1 MRRSSVITG
10 ALLLIAVLGALDLF
24 VWFADFWLP
33 VESRSA
39 LTIQERVESAGALF
53 SALAFAAVLYTV
65 WLQQQELELQR
76 LELAHTREELRGQ
89 KDQLVLQNMT
99 LARQSFEGTFFRMVA
114 MHNDIVTN
122 QRLRVSEGGPELESR
137 QGLAAA
143 AQEVISRLTSVNV
156 TRVDGTVDVSAL
168 FDVYRSVCHTRTCD
182 LTHYF
187 RNLYHLLR
195 FVDDSEFSEEDK
207 RKYAQVVRA
216 QLTEAENI
224 LILFNGLR
232 KTGASR
238 FKWLI
243 ERYRL
248 LNELPDHAVL
258 FDAKR
263 TYQPSAFGSAQVNE
277 SSSTRVA
284 T

>member
-1 MRRSSVITG
+1 MRRSSVIAG
-10 ALLLIAVLGALDLF
+10 ALLLVAVLGALDLF

-33 VESRSA
+33 VESRSS

-76 LELAHTREELRGQ
+76 QELAHTREELRGL
-89 KDQLVLQNMT
+89 DM
-99 LARQSFEGTFFRMVA
+99 
-114 MHNDIVTN
+114 
-122 QRLRVSEGGPELESR
+122 
-137 QGLAAA
+137 
-143 AQEVISRLTSVNV
+143 
-156 TRVDGTVDVSAL
+156 SAL
-168 FDVYRSVCHTRTCD
+168 FDVYRSVCHSRTCD

-187 RNLYHLLR
+187 RNLDHLLR
-195 FVDDSEFSEEDK
+195 FVDDSEFPDEDK
-207 RKYAQVVRA
+207 RKYAHVVRA

-232 KTGASR
+232 KVGASR
-238 FKWLI
+238 FKLLI

-248 LNELPDHAVL
+248 LNELPDYAVL
-258 FDAKR
+258 FHAKR
-263 TYQPSAFGSAQVNE
+263 AYQPSTFGSSQINE

>member
-1 MRRSSVITG
+1 MRRSSVIAG

-24 VWFADFWLP
+24 VWFADLWLP
-33 VESRSA
+33 VESRSS

-76 LELAHTREELRGQ
+76 QELAHTREELRGQ
-89 KDQLVLQNMT
+89 KDQLVLQNTT

-114 MHNDIVTN
+114 LHNDIVTS
-122 QRLRVSEGGPELESR
+122 QRLRVSDEGPELEGR

-143 AQEVISRLTSVNV
+143 AQEVVNRLNSVNV
-156 TRVDGTVDVSAL
+156 TRADGSIDVSAL
-168 FDVYRSVCHTRTCD
+168 YDVYRNVCHTRTCD

-187 RNLYHLLR
+187 RNQYHLLR
-195 FVDDSEFSEEDK
+195 FVDDSVFPDEEK
-207 RKYAQVVRA
+207 RRYAQVVRA
-216 QLTEAENI
+216 QLSGAENI

-232 KTGASR
+232 KSGASR
-238 FKWLI
+238 FKRLI

-263 TYQPSAFGSAQVNE
+263 SYQPSAFGSAQINE

>member
-1 MRRSSVITG
+1 MRRSSVIAG
-10 ALLLIAVLGALDLF
+10 AVLLIAVLGALDLF
-24 VWFADFWLP
+24 VWFADLWLP
-33 VESRSA
+33 IESRSS

-76 LELAHTREELRGQ
+76 QELAHTREELRGQ
-89 KDQLVLQNMT
+89 KDQLVLQNTT
-99 LARQSFEGTFFRMVA
+99 LARQSFEGTFFHMVA
-114 MHNDIVTN
+114 MHNDIVTS
-122 QRLRVSEGGPELESR
+122 QRLRVTDGGPELEGR

-143 AQEVISRLTSVNV
+143 AQEVIGRLTSVNV
-156 TRVDGTVDVSAL
+156 TRADGTVDLSAL

-195 FVDDSEFSEEDK
+195 FVDDSEFPDEDK
-207 RKYAQVVRA
+207 RRYAQVVRA
-216 QLTEAENI
+216 QLTEAENV

-232 KTGASR
+232 KAGASH
-238 FKWLI
+238 FKRLI

-248 LNELPDHAVL
+248 LNELPDYAVL
-258 FDAKR
+258 FAAKR
-263 TYQPSAFGSAQVNE
+263 AYQPSAFGSSQINE

>member
-1 MRRSSVITG
+1 MKRSSALVG
-10 ALLLIAVLGALDLF
+10 VLLLIAVLGALDVF
-24 VWFADFWLP
+24 VWFADLWLP
-33 VESRSA
+33 VESRTT
-39 LTIQERVESAGALF
+39 LTIQDRVGSAAALF

-76 LELAHTREELRGQ
+76 QELAETREELRGQ
-89 KDQLVLQNMT
+89 KEQLILQNRT
-99 LARQSFEGTFFRMVA
+99 LARQSFEGTFFHMVTL
-114 MHNDIVTN
+114 HNDIVTS
-122 QRLRVSEGGPELESR
+122 QRLRLSEDGPELEGR

-143 AQEVISRLTSVNV
+143 AQELVTRLTYANV
-156 TRVDGTVDVSAL
+156 TGPDGTIDVAL
-168 FDVYRSVCHTRTCD
+168 LYDVYGNVCHTRTCD

-195 FVDDSEFSEEDK
+195 FVDDSVFDEEEK
-207 RKYAQVVRA
+207 RRYAQVVRA
-216 QLTEAENI
+216 QLTAGENV

-238 FKWLI
+238 FKRLI

-248 LNELPDHAVL
+248 LNELPDYDVL
-258 FDAKR
+258 MDAKSM
-263 TYQPSAFGSAQVNE
+263 YEPSAFGS
-277 SSSTRVA
+277 SRVDGFSVKRAA